1 MFSWNEICSLLTQT
15 AVATDDYFFT
25 HISTDSRSGNNN
37 DKTLFFALNGPNFN
51 GADFIEKAAEQGVRY
66 FVSEQEY
73 KGIVADL
80 HVLQVPNV
88 LQALQKLAAT
98 HRSKFTLPVIA
109 ITGSNGKTVVKEWLY
124 YLLSPDYYIAK
135 SPKSYNSQVGVAL
148 SALTIEQ
155 NHTLGIFEAGI
166 STTNEMQTLADILQP
181 EITVLTNIYSAHDS
195 GFENRE
201 QKFAEKA
208 KLYKSARFVIG
219 EYETFEQFTTIEDRF
234 YTWSFSNEKA
244 RIFIQKQTTEHTTA
258 LEIRT
263 SSGTFSVK
271 LPFTDGASIQN
282 AAHCITTL
290 LALGIDF
297 QTIAS
302 RINSLPQINMRLS
315 IKTGV
320 RNLQVIDDSYS
331 ADLQSLQI
339 ALDFLKNQTSA
350 QKKILILSDFAES
363 DSHTISKIEQLLEQY
378 DLSEVVT
385 VGKWSQQIKSTATRK
400 HFSSTNEF
408 LVAAYLNKWSDAS
421 VLIKG
426 ARKFE
431 FEKILKLL
439 EQQKHE
445 TVLEI
450 NMSALTHNLNH
461 YKSKLKP
468 GVKLMVMVKAFGYG
482 NGGEEIAR
490 LLEFNKVDYLG
501 VAFADEGVKLRQA
514 GITVP
519 IMVLNPESTAFDEI
533 IQYHLEPEIYSF
545 RTLFAFAEA
554 TQRAKKSA
562 YPVHIKID
570 TGMHRLGFA
579 PNSVADLAVELSRK
593 PQLEVKSVLSHLAA
607 SDDLNERTF
616 TEHQISL
623 FLKATALLEKRL
635 SKKFYRHILNT
646 SGLINYPEAQF
657 EMVRLGIGLYGLASN
672 ENEQNQLET
681 VGTLKSIIS
690 QIHHLEA
697 GETVGYNRRFK
708 ADKNKLI
715 ATIPIGYADGIPR
728 FWGNQKGYVL
738 IQEQRASIVGAV
750 CMDMLMVDVTDI
762 ACREGDAVII
772 FGKRPSVQ
780 EIAKAGNTISYEIL
794 TGISQRV
801 KRIFFRE

>member
-1 MFSWNEICSLLTQT
+1 MFSWKEICSLLNKTVT
-15 AVATDDYFFT
+15 PTDDFLFT

-37 DKTLFFALNGPNFN
+37 EKTVFFALSGPNFN
-51 GADFIEKAAEQGVRY
+51 GADFIEKAVEQGVRY
-66 FVSEQEY
+66 FVSEQDY
-73 KGIVADL
+73 RGNVSGIQ
-80 HVLQVPNV
+80 VLLVPNV
-88 LQALQKLAAT
+88 LQALQKLAAS
-98 HRSKFTLPVIA
+98 HRAKFALPVIA

-148 SALTIEQ
+148 SVLTLEQ
-155 NHTLGIFEAGI
+155 QHNLGIFEAGI
-166 STTNEMQTLADILQP
+166 STTNEMQALADMLQP
-181 EITVLTNIYSAHDS
+181 EIAVLTNIYSAHDA
-195 GFENRE
+195 GFENRA
-201 QKFAEKA
+201 QKFSEKA
-208 KLYKSARFVIG
+208 KLYTSARLVIG
-219 EYETFEQFTTIEDRF
+219 EYETFEQFTTIDQHF
-234 YTWSFSNEKA
+234 YAWSFSNKSA
-244 RIFIQKQTTEHTTA
+244 RVFIQKEVLEHTTR
-258 LEIRT
+258 LEIQT
-263 SSGTFSVK
+263 NSKTFSLS

-282 AAHCITTL
+282 AAHCITTM
-290 LALGIDF
+290 LALEIDF
-297 QTIAS
+297 QTIAN
-302 RINSLPQINMRLS
+302 RISSLPQINMRLS
-315 IKTGV
+315 IKNGV
-320 RNLQVIDDSYS
+320 RNLQIIDDSYS

-339 ALDFLKNQTSA
+339 ALDFLKNQSSA
-350 QKKILILSDFAES
+350 LKKILVLSDFAES
-363 DSHTISKIEQLLEQY
+363 DAHTLTKIEQLLHQY
-378 DLSEVVT
+378 DLAEIVT
-385 VGKWSQQIKSTATRK
+385 VGEWSREIKGTALRK
-400 HFSSTNEF
+400 HFETTADF
-408 LVAAYLNKWSDAS
+408 LQDETLRSWSNAS

-431 FEKILKLL
+431 FEKILKIL

-450 NMSALTHNLNH
+450 NLSALTHNLNH

-533 IQYHLEPEIYSF
+533 IQYQLEPEIYSF
-545 RTLFAFAEA
+545 RALNAFAEA
-554 TQRAKKSA
+554 TRKVGTTA
-562 YPVHIKID
+562 YPVHVKID

-579 PNSVADLAVELSRK
+579 PDSVADLAQELTNVPEVEVR
-593 PQLEVKSVLSHLAA
+593 SVLSHLAA
-607 SDDLNERTF
+607 SDDLNERSF
-616 TEHQISL
+616 TEQQIER
-623 FLKATALLEKRL
+623 FLKATEVLQKQL

-657 EMVRLGIGLYGLASN
+657 EMVRLGIGLYGLASSD
-672 ENEQNQLET
+672 EEQNQLET

-690 QIHHLEA
+690 QIHELQA

-708 ADKNKLI
+708 AKEKTSI

-728 FWGNQKGYVL
+728 FWGNENGYV
-738 IQEQRASIVGAV
+738 IIHEQPAPIVGSV
-750 CMDMLMVDVTDI
+750 CMDMLMVDVSAI

-772 FGKRPSVQ
+772 FGKRPTVQ
-780 EIAKAGNTISYEIL
+780 EIAKAGSTISYEIL